1 MYILEAQGTLKKKGD
16 MDIMASKRRIPKIV
30 LTGGPCGG
38 KSTAQAMLR
47 EKLPEYGIT
56 VLMVSEVATYLYNA
70 GFSVGHVAQ
79 KYPEKM
85 NDVQKLILKTQITSE
100 ELQESLAEIL
110 SDERVVIICDRGTM
124 DSQAYVG
131 REAFEDLINDAGL
144 DIVSLRDKRYDG
156 VVFIVTAA
164 DGAEKFYGFNNLART
179 ESVEQARE
187 LDRRTLQA
195 WNGHEHLKVI
205 GNTIGGQPID
215 FERKKNEVLRAV
227 CQMIG
232 IPEPLETERKF
243 LIVSDFHLSNIPLPT
258 HKADILQTYLI
269 SSEKDVTRRVRQ
281 RMDLGVRFPNE
292 PVYTYTEKV
301 RLSSKTSAER
311 ERLIDPEEYFDLLT
325 QKDPDRGQIHKYRHS
340 FIYKNQYFQLDVFLN
355 LPEPLVILEV
365 ELTDEAQELEL
376 PSFLPVIR
384 EVTEDGHYTNATIAK
399 QIVSSM

>member
-1 MYILEAQGTLKKKGD
+1 
-16 MDIMASKRRIPKIV
+16 MAGGRRVPKIV

-38 KSTAQAMLR
+38 KSSAQAMLR
-47 EKLPEYGIT
+47 EKLPEYGVT

-70 GFSVGHVAQ
+70 GFSIGHVAQ
-79 KYPEKM
+79 KYPDKM
-85 NDVQKLILKTQITSE
+85 NDVQRLILKTQLNTE
-100 ELQESLAEIL
+100 MLQEALADVL

-124 DSQAYVG
+124 DSQAYIG
-131 REAFEDLINDAGL
+131 REAFENLIHTMGQ

-164 DGAEKFYGFNNLART
+164 DGAEEFYGFNNAART
-179 ESVEQARE
+179 ESAEQARE
-187 LDRRTLQA
+187 LDSRTLQA

-205 GNTIGGQPID
+205 GNTIGGKPID

-243 LIVSDFHLSNIPLPT
+243 LVPTTFVSSSIPVPT
-258 HKADILQTYLI
+258 HKADILQTYLL
-269 SSEKDVTRRVRQ
+269 SGEKDVTRRVRQ
-281 RMDLGVRFPNE
+281 RMDMGVRFPNE

-301 RLSSKTSAER
+301 RLSPKTCAER
-311 ERLIDPEEYFDLLT
+311 ERLIDPEEYFDLLK
-325 QKDPDRGQIHKYRHS
+325 QKDPDRGQIRKHRYS

-355 LPEPLVILEV
+355 LASPLILLEV

-376 PSFLPVIR
+376 PPFLPIVR
-384 EVTEDGHYTNATIAK
+384 EVTGDEAYSNADIA
-399 QIVSSM
+399 QRVVQSV